1 MVLGQMRKTAYSK
14 LIDNIGIKKKMV
26 IVLLVFSAVPFMLI
40 NMLSFAAGRHLILK
54 LMAETSS
61 EQLQKTNEE
70 IHQEI
75 VDMSLVL
82 LEKLRYHGEFL
93 RDLVEES
100 GEAPG
105 EIVEEGKVVKRLA
118 RFSEEYSFDSIY
130 IYTENKV
137 FSVQNTDDFD
147 AEYDARKS
155 WWLLDALEEEEPVVL
170 SDIHYD
176 LQGRIKS
183 KKVVSYV
190 VKITKDTGEGT
201 FEATMVCNKLLSEWI
216 RKYYSKS
223 YDETVLVTDRKGD
236 RLFTMNSRLRIDN
249 AGEIFPAHVLEKA
262 SGYCL
267 NNFYGEKYLTVW
279 GTSELAGVKVIKTIP
294 HRSLVG
300 SLNLISFLTIA
311 AFAVFLVLTIL
322 MLHLLSES
330 IVKPIE
336 NLKLSME
343 GHEVERDKLISRH
356 DELGELS
363 GSYYTMQDNQRRMIR
378 EIEETNRKKVWL
390 ELNLLN
396 AQINPHFIYNTL
408 NSAIYLSRTGESEK
422 AERLL
427 TLFIS
432 LLQNN
437 MKSGIDGIIT
447 TLGEEVRDVL
457 EYIELQ
463 QIRYPDRFSFI
474 LNGDESL
481 YHYAVPRLFLQP
493 LIENALNHGVLPG
506 ESGEIELTVGSKEG
520 GLVFRL
526 RDDGGGM
533 SEEKAKSLL
542 KWKDNSGKD
551 GGRRRSASKIHSIS
565 IENIC
570 QRLELLYKEE
580 YRFEIKSGVG
590 EGTEILISFPTEYR

>member
-343 GHEVERDKLISRH
+343 GQKRW
-356 DELGELS
+356 
-363 GSYYTMQDNQRRMIR
+363 Q
-378 EIEETNRKKVWL
+378 
-390 ELNLLN
+390 
-396 AQINPHFIYNTL
+396 
-408 NSAIYLSRTGESEK
+408 
-422 AERLL
+422 
-427 TLFIS
+427 
-432 LLQNN
+432 
-437 MKSGIDGIIT
+437 
-447 TLGEEVRDVL
+447 
-457 EYIELQ
+457 
-463 QIRYPDRFSFI
+463 
-474 LNGDESL
+474 
-481 YHYAVPRLFLQP
+481 
-493 LIENALNHGVLPG
+493 
-506 ESGEIELTVGSKEG
+506 
-520 GLVFRL
+520 
-526 RDDGGGM
+526 
-533 SEEKAKSLL
+533 
-542 KWKDNSGKD
+542 
-551 GGRRRSASKIHSIS
+551 GRRYTEKVMIFVFPVPL
-565 IENIC
+565 
-570 QRLELLYKEE
+570 QTFLL
-580 YRFEIKSGVG
+580 FANTV
-590 EGTEILISFPTEYR
+590 FPL

>member
-396 AQINPHFIYNTL
+396 AQINPHFLYNTINTIRSL
-408 NSAIYLSRTGESEK
+408 AMIQGNRMVAESLKNLSELLRSSIQIGRNFITSEEELKQIENYVKIQKLRYLDMFDVCYEVEEGVR
-422 AERLL
+422 ERY
-427 TLFIS
+427 TLSF
-432 LLQNN
+432 LLQP
-437 MKSGIDGIIT
+437 I
-447 TLGEEVRDVL
+447 V
-457 EYIELQ
+457 
-463 QIRYPDRFSFI
+463 
-474 LNGDESL
+474 
-481 YHYAVPRLFLQP
+481 
-493 LIENALNHGVLPG
+493 ENAIFYGMEN
-506 ESGEIELTVGSKEG
+506 ET
-520 GLVFRL
+520 
-526 RDDGGGM
+526 GGGRIRICIRQEEEHIIYQVSDNGPGM
-533 SEEKAKSLL
+533 SGDIMEELKASFDAELFP
-542 KWKDNSGKD
+542 SGKAHI
-551 GGRRRSASKIHSIS
+551 GLKNIHD
-565 IENIC
+565 
-570 QRLELLYKEE
+570 RLKLFFGAEQSLEIFSEQGSGTRIVVRIPVIYDIKEME
-580 YRFEIKSGVG
+580 
-590 EGTEILISFPTEYR
+590 EG